1 MTKVSEVITGIK
13 EKVDAYVDD
22 DTLVFVTDDIPA
34 VVKVDGIYI
43 ISPKPQNIVKTLYMG
58 GDYVEFDV
66 RIYGVVHVIDV
77 NSIDNL
83 GDNVLKALEDAEE
96 FLEGCFPLHNRRI
109 GGANISKTDCG
120 SDTWVSSATILTP
133 WILNLHFMLYTE

>member
-1 MTKVSEVITGIK
+1 MTKVSDVIKGVK
-13 EKVDAYVDD
+13 ARVDAYVTD

-34 VVKVDGIYI
+34 VVKVGGIYI
-43 ISPKPQNIVKTLYMG
+43 ISPKPQDIVKTMYMS
-58 GDYVEFDV
+58 GDYVEFNV

-83 GDNVLKALEDAEE
+83 GDNVLKALEDAEA
-96 FLEGCFPLHNRRI
+96 FLAGCFPLHDRRI
-109 GGANISKTDCG
+109 GGANISQTDCG

-133 WILNLHFMLYTE
+133 WILNLHFKSYTE